1 MYSWWI
7 AGDSYSGTKG
17 AIVTDIKVPELTKRN
32 PNNWPE
38 RLILLEGQFAQIHQ
52 DHLETQKQNQYAMI
66 SLAES
71 NERLASHFEESK
83 RVHQRMDEH
92 DAIVS
97 ELKDEIIRLEKTIIE
112 LKLQNQILIDFSCG
126 VKRATWIV
134 ASGGAVV
141 VWWFIQ
147 KWLEHPR

>member
-1 MYSWWI
+1 MADTYRTPDP
-7 AGDSYSGTKG
+7 AMQD
-17 AIVTDIKVPELTKRN
+17 PPKRN

-52 DHLETQKQNQYAMI
+52 DHQETQQQARQAMI

-71 NERLASHFEESK
+71 NERLANHFEESK

-92 DAIVS
+92 DAIVA
-97 ELKDEIIRLEKTIIE
+97 ELRDEVIRLEKIIIE
-112 LKLQNQILIDFSCG
+112 LKMQNQALLDFSCG
-126 VKRATWIV
+126 VKKAGWIV
-134 ASGGAVV
+134 VTGGGVV
-141 VWWFIQ
+141 VWWVIQ